1 MSDRFFTLTARFAPG
16 GIVVAVSASA
26 DCWSSLHA
34 RLICAGARRI
44 EGPDV
49 TASPVKALF
58 SFDSADVL
66 KPHHAAVAL
75 DEFQRRLF
83 VGLMPA
89 ADEVA

>member
-1 MSDRFFTLTARFAPG
+1 M
-16 GIVVAVSASA
+16 
-26 DCWSSLHA
+26 
-34 RLICAGARRI
+34 
-44 EGPDV
+44 
-49 TASPVKALF
+49 ALF

-66 KPHHAAVAL
+66 RPHHAAVAL